1 MLGGFSAFQ
10 QVVSEPPHERRTR
23 LPLEWFVVRG
33 RARSETV
40 EAEMLTSEGLKGP
53 KRAEMLLG
61 CLFSGELALLINETV
76 EPGYAGIAFG
86 RAARVYVPV

>member
-23 LPLEWFVVRG
+23 LPLERFVVRG

-53 KRAEMLLG
+53 KRAEVLK
-61 CLFSGELALLINETV
+61 C
-76 EPGYAGIAFG
+76 Y
-86 RAARVYVPV
+86 

>member
-1 MLGGFSAFQ
+1 LRLRLSARRLATLGGFSAFL

-23 LPLEWFVVRG
+23 LPLERFVVRG

-53 KRAEMLLG
+53 KRAEVLK
-61 CLFSGELALLINETV
+61 C
-76 EPGYAGIAFG
+76 Y
-86 RAARVYVPV
+86 